1 MRECLHV
8 HFIRLRSKTVFCKVV
23 AYRRW
28 SLTRSGSYESVDCI
42 RNSHWRTKITHTCDM
57 SMKLHGV
64 AVSTALNCFQA
75 SFCNW
80 LIFPVFRF
88 GVPKPTVMVC
98 LITLVVISFRFCINI
113 SKLNMFLWAAVLWLS
128 CCNCCVDRLLLL
140 WLSALKKFAAF
151 AKSLYSLQST
161 TLEMISFCRFCAYY
175 VFSNQNCFHAFC
187 SRAIKN
193 SDSLLQLDQI

>member
-1 MRECLHV
+1 
-8 HFIRLRSKTVFCKVV
+8 
-23 AYRRW
+23 
-28 SLTRSGSYESVDCI
+28 
-42 RNSHWRTKITHTCDM
+42 M

-64 AVSTALNCFQA
+64 VVSAALNCFQA

-80 LIFPVFRF
+80 LIFHVFRF
-88 GVPKPTVMVC
+88 GVSKPTLMFC

-113 SKLNMFLWAAVLWLS
+113 SKLNILLWAAVLWLS
-128 CCNCCVDRLLLL
+128 CCNCCVARHLLL

-161 TLEMISFCRFCAYY
+161 TQEMISLCRFCANY
-175 VFSNQNCFHAFC
+175 VSSNQNCFHAFC

-193 SDSLLQLDQI
+193 SGSLLQLHQI